1 MAQLKKN
8 SGCTSELVKINM
20 LLNLLIFLY
29 TKMYTNLEKYVP
41 ISQEYQFQSFFNSK
55 KYSDWRDK
63 SRDKKYIGDAR
74 EQFS

>member
-1 MAQLKKN
+1 
-8 SGCTSELVKINM
+8 
-20 LLNLLIFLY
+20 
-29 TKMYTNLEKYVP
+29 MYTNLEKYVP